1 MTASKLTVLIHRG
14 PPYLR
19 PNDELLCL
27 PVFRSSKRWESSF
40 HFRPFLSVR
49 RLKTT
54 ACDCFQSAARNRLQ
68 SSIRNLGK
76 VWSIDRAN
84 LLADRAKARKDRR
97 YPLTAPKNWR
107 NLPEDWRVLP
117 RTRSN
122 AQLFFY
128 ASLYFPFATGNRGAT

>member
-1 MTASKLTVLIHRG
+1 
-14 PPYLR
+14 
-19 PNDELLCL
+19 
-27 PVFRSSKRWESSF
+27 
-40 HFRPFLSVR
+40 
-49 RLKTT
+49 
-54 ACDCFQSAARNRLQ
+54 
-68 SSIRNLGK
+68 

-97 YPLTAPKNWR
+97 YTLTAPKEWR
-107 NLPEDWRVLP
+107 NLLEDWRVLP